1 VVLARHWL
9 AGPVDKCL
17 RLEEQG
23 WARRPEVIRCGHERR
38 PRLRREPRCLYRV
51 VGLSELH
58 VFRSSMFL
66 EVRVLVCLKE
76 LLCYA
81 ASSRTS
87 ALSLRI

>member
-1 VVLARHWL
+1 
-9 AGPVDKCL
+9 
-17 RLEEQG
+17 
-23 WARRPEVIRCGHERR
+23 
-38 PRLRREPRCLYRV
+38 LYRV